1 MLLDRSLYERLVNHA
16 HHVIGESLEEQIPFP
31 HILIKGVFPTD
42 VFQQLLTAFPSS
54 AYFTKA
60 NPKHHTNE
68 YGGSTRQRMNLTE
81 ASLDSLSDPQ
91 HILWA
96 TVRAAFGSAEVR
108 DIIFLKLANGLCR
121 RFGVDREHVATIP
134 AFPRGQLY
142 SETDGYRIAPHPDT
156 REKIVTMQFA
166 FPSDNSLVDVGT
178 EFYSRSFN
186 PMSYLREPRGFTIAK
201 AMPFLP
207 NHAYAF
213 SVLNDIGLKSWH
225 GRSTIPPMN
234 CVRNT
239 LLHIWYAEP
248 DETDRELAAYQKF
261 LRSPVPLRK
270 SA

>member
-60 NPKHHTNE
+60 NPKHHT
-68 YGGSTRQRMNLTE
+68 
-81 ASLDSLSDPQ
+81 
-91 HILWA
+91 
-96 TVRAAFGSAEVR
+96 
-108 DIIFLKLANGLCR
+108 
-121 RFGVDREHVATIP
+121 
-134 AFPRGQLY
+134 
-142 SETDGYRIAPHPDT
+142 
-156 REKIVTMQFA
+156 
-166 FPSDNSLVDVGT
+166 NSLVDVGT